1 MNCIV
6 KQGDTYKIESSTNIV
21 DLGYEAKQ
29 KLIKDIKLLTGFKYA
44 YVNKNNEIINCE
56 YYDCLD
62 RELKIQNYQLYN
74 EVKLVIQ

>member
-1 MNCIV
+1 MNCII
-6 KQGDTYKIESSTNIV
+6 KQGDDYKIESSTNIA

-29 KLIKDIKLLTGFKYA
+29 KLIKDIKLFTSFKYA
-44 YVNKNNEIINCE
+44 YVDKNNEIINCE

-62 RELKIQNYQLYN
+62 RELKKENYQLYN